1 MLRKWP
7 RSNRPDNRLERGAL
21 KSGTL
26 YLIAILS
33 VLLVMPGFAEQ
44 SAPVDTVRAVIG
56 ADGKQRA
63 QILGGSYFFKPKHI
77 IVKVNVPVALSI
89 TRESGIVPHTFVMK
103 IPESGIML
111 DESLDTEARTV
122 EFTPTVVGRYKFY
135 CGNKL
140 LFFKSHEEKGMKGV
154 FEVVP

>member
-1 MLRKWP
+1 MSRK
-7 RSNRPDNRLERGAL
+7 SSA
-21 KSGTL
+21 L

-33 VLLVMPGFAEQ
+33 ALLVMPGFAEQ
-44 SAPVDTVRAVIG
+44 SAPGDTVQAVIDV
-56 ADGKQRA
+56 DGKQRV
-63 QILGGSYFFKPKHI
+63 QIRGGSYFFNPKHI
-77 IVKVNVPVALSI
+77 IVKVNVPVALTI
-89 TRESGIVPHTFVMK
+89 TWESGITPHTFVMK

-111 DESLDTEARTV
+111 DESLSTEARTI
-122 EFTPTVVGRYKFY
+122 EFTPTAVGRYKFY

>member
-7 RSNRPDNRLERGAL
+7 RSNQPDNRLERGAL
-21 KSGTL
+21 KSGAL

-33 VLLVMPGFAEQ
+33 ALLVMPGFAEQ
-44 SAPVDTVRAVIG
+44 SAPADTVQAVID
-56 ADGKQRA
+56 ADGKQRI
-63 QILGGSYFFKPKHI
+63 QILGGSYFFMPKHI

-89 TRESGIVPHTFVMK
+89 TQESGIVPHTFVMK

-111 DESLDTEARTV
+111 DESLGTAARTV
-122 EFTPTVVGRYKFY
+122 EFTPTAVGRYKFY

-140 LFFKSHEEKGMKGV
+140 PFFKGHEEKGMKGV
-154 FEVVP
+154 FEVIP

>member
-1 MLRKWP
+1 MLRKWL
-7 RSNRPDNRLERGAL
+7 RSNRPDNRLGRGAP
-21 KSGTL
+21 KSSAL

-33 VLLVMPGFAEQ
+33 ALLVMPGFAGQ
-44 SAPVDTVRAVIG
+44 PAPGDAMRAVMD
-56 ADGKQRA
+56 ADGKQQV

-77 IVKVNVPVALSI
+77 IVKVNVPVVLSV

-111 DESLDTEARTV
+111 DKSLGTEAKTV
-122 EFTPTVVGRYKFY
+122 EFTPTAVGKYKFY
-135 CGNKL
+135 CRNKL
-140 LFFKSHEEKGMKGV
+140 LFFQSHEEQGMKGV